1 MVENEFVGGT
11 FYDENGAAVEG
22 ASQIPSAVNN
32 GLSGERK
39 DVDCNSVKASLAAM
53 FAGGCLHSR

>member
-1 MVENEFVGGT
+1 MGGT

-32 GLSGERK
+32 GLSGEHME
-39 DVDCNSVKASLAAM
+39 DMDCGMWQSKGLVAQP
-53 FAGGCLHSR
+53 CL